1 VSWHTQRVCGIA
13 GWIGPLKGPSDR
25 ERCIADMTASI
36 RHRGPDDVGWW
47 VDDHAALGM
56 TRLSIIDLD
65 GGRQPRTAGPWVV
78 VFNGEIYNYR
88 ELRRVLEAEGATID
102 GAGDSEVVAR
112 AIETW
117 GEQAFGRLDGMYAIA
132 AYHRERDEALFA
144 RDRFGEKPLYLWQH
158 GGATAFASE
167 QRAFEPLGGGP
178 RIDESSLAAYLA
190 LGFVPGPGSIWQG
203 VHMLAPGSMA
213 RLRDGRLSFA
223 PVVAAPEVSAPST
236 AEDPGASAVD
246 RLDARLRQS
255 VTARLVADV
264 EVGVLLSGGIDSSLV
279 AAHAAAVHPGV
290 HSFSVAIDD
299 PARDESAH
307 ARTVAERLGTTH
319 HSIRVSDADALAVVE
334 QLPEVYDEPF
344 ADSSAV
350 PTLLLCRFVSDHVK
364 VALSGDGGDE
374 FFSGYRRHLLGGDPV
389 PGRTMGL
396 LGGLADRATH
406 TWWVRPQEPWRDL
419 QRRSVAPADRYL
431 QQIGGMGPV
440 WLRSAGAADGLGA
453 WREKVRA
460 LAATGDPRWPEAADR
475 ELYLPGDI
483 LTKIDRASMSCGL
496 EVRAPFLAP
505 VVADWAIGLGPEV
518 IGAPGAKA
526 LSRALLERH
535 FGAELAHRPKQ
546 GFSVP
551 LPAWLRGSLHPLV
564 ELACDGYLTSSG
576 FLDRGAVH
584 GLARALSRRF
594 DRAAAPLWTIA
605 MFELWHQR
613 WAVGRRADVT
623 AP

>member
-1 VSWHTQRVCGIA
+1 MCGIA
-13 GWIGPLKGPSDR
+13 GWIGPLKGQSDR
-25 ERCIADMTASI
+25 ERCIAEMTASI

-65 GGRQPRTAGPWVV
+65 GGRQPRIAGPWVI

-88 ELRRVLEAEGATID
+88 ELRRELEAEGATID

-117 GEQAFGRLDGMYAIA
+117 GERAFARLDGMYAIA

-158 GGATAFASE
+158 RDATAFASE
-167 QRAFEPLGGGP
+167 QRAFEPLGGSL

-190 LGFVPGPGSIWQG
+190 LGFVPGPASIWAG
-203 VHMLAPGSMA
+203 VRMLEPGSMA
-213 RLRDGRLSFA
+213 RLHDGRLSFHRI
-223 PVVAAPEVSAPST
+223 VQAPEVSAPT
-236 AEDPGASAVD
+236 DPGDPGASAVD
-246 RLDARLRQS
+246 QLDARLRQS

-307 ARTVAERLGTTH
+307 ASAVADRLGTTH
-319 HSIRVSDADALAVVE
+319 HTIRVTDADALAVVE

-374 FFSGYRRHLLGGDPV
+374 FFSGYRRHLLGADPV
-389 PGRTMGL
+389 PGRAASVL
-396 LGGLADRATH
+396 ARVADRATH
-406 TWWVRPQEPWRDL
+406 SWWVRPQEPWRDL
-419 QRRSVAPADRYL
+419 QRRSVSPVGRYL
-431 QQIGGMGPV
+431 QQIGGMDPV
-440 WLRSAGAADGLGA
+440 WLRMTGGPDGLGT
-453 WREKVRA
+453 WRDRVRA
-460 LAATGDPRWPEAADR
+460 LADDGDPRWPEAADR
-475 ELYLPGDI
+475 ALYLPGDI

-505 VVADWAIGLGPEV
+505 VVADWAIGLGRDA

-526 LSRALLERH
+526 LPRALLERH
-535 FGAELAHRPKQ
+535 FGAELARRPKQ

-551 LPAWLRGSLHPLV
+551 LPTWLRGSLHPLV
-564 ELACDGYLTSSG
+564 DLAVDGHLTSSG
-576 FLDRGAVH
+576 FLDRRAVV
-584 GLARALSRRF
+584 GLATALSRRF

-613 WAVGRRADVT
+613 WRSGRTSGAVTPSAG
-623 AP
+623 